1 MNTLETLTLKSI
13 LVFSVM
19 VILSDMSLVVSANAY
34 LPKLNSSNIQDILS
48 TLSISPT
55 SMESKGLPSL
65 TAEFGEAGMPIP
77 GEYIVTLENTL
88 QPIVETP
95 STSMLNTNETS
106 DMSTAITASISY
118 LEDQGID
125 VTSVYD
131 DGFKVTIP
139 STLSK
144 PSPSGVGVESVPVTL
159 NDIKKIFAPNASS
172 TDVSGLIESDLTL
185 DEANVLSLATG
196 SDQICNIISTNDNI
210 DLCEQNV
217 IGSTTSQSVP
227 LGIQRI
233 GGPINNISEDNKNV
247 TIAVMDS
254 GVSPHP
260 DINLIGSV
268 TFIGDNKDN
277 INHGTH
283 VAGIIAAKG
292 NNGIGVVGVDP
303 GAKIFSV
310 KVLDNKAPNSPG
322 SLDTFKKGLEF
333 IRDHAE
339 SIDVVN
345 LSITL
350 GKKSEI
356 LNKLIEEIVA
366 KGIIV
371 VGAAGNSQEDASL
384 KWPGSDPNIVV
395 VGAISDNDGKCGGL
409 GGSIKIIV
417 NDAFIPRFDIDD
429 NFANSYSNFG
439 SVVDIVAPG
448 TNILS
453 TSNSGSYMTTTG
465 TSMASPH
472 VTGAAA
478 LYIESHPSATP
489 NEVIQ
494 HLKDSAISQTQICHS
509 MNNGGYIKGPN
520 GPAVELVNI
529 AQTDQ
534 DSSLNFVINKNS
546 RLSEVNLLQRMLT
559 ILGYS
564 PGIIDGKFGPKTE
577 SAVKQF
583 QQDDGLTVDGEV
595 KLDTWTEIS
604 SLIKE
609 KLNILNS
616 GKSGMDV
623 NLLQR
628 MLTILGYSP
637 GIIDG
642 KFGPKTESAVKQ
654 FQQDDGLTVDGI
666 VRTEVWSAM
675 FSKIPYKLTDATGPT
690 MTGLDSNVEGI
701 NEMHLSI
708 LSAVENL
715 NSSINNLTK
724 TIELHFK

>member
-1 MNTLETLTLKSI
+1 MKTLKSI
-13 LVFSVM
+13 LA
-19 VILSDMSLVVSANAY
+19 LVVIFILTDLSIVTSANAY
-34 LPKLNSSNIQDILS
+34 VPKLNNSNIQDIIS
-48 TLSISPT
+48 ALSIGGTTLESP
-55 SMESKGLPSL
+55 GLPSPL
-65 TAEFGEAGMPIP
+65 AAEFGEAGKPIP

-88 QPIVETP
+88 QPIVESP
-95 STSMLNTNETS
+95 STSMLNTNDTG
-106 DMSTAITASISY
+106 DMSTAITSSISY
-118 LEDQGID
+118 LEEQGID
-125 VTSVYD
+125 VTSIYS

-139 STLSK
+139 STINV
-144 PSPSGVGVESVPVTL
+144 PSPTGVGVESVPVTL
-159 NDIKKIFAPNASS
+159 KDIKKIFAPNASS
-172 TDVSGLIESDLTL
+172 IDVSSLIESNLTL
-185 DEANVLSLATG
+185 EEANVLSIAIG
-196 SDQICNIISTNDNI
+196 SDQVCNIITTNDNI
-210 DLCEQNV
+210 ELCEQNV
-217 IGSTTSQSVP
+217 IGSTSAESVP
-227 LGIQRI
+227 FGIKRI
-233 GGPINNISEDNKNV
+233 GGPMLNISEDNKNV

-268 TFIGDNKDN
+268 TFIGDKNDN

-292 NNGIGVVGVDP
+292 NNGIGVIGVNP
-303 GAKIFSV
+303 GAKIYSV

-333 IRDHAE
+333 IRDNAE

-356 LNKLIEEIVA
+356 LNKLIDEIVA
-366 KGIIV
+366 KGVVV

-395 VGAISDNDGKCGGL
+395 VGSISDNDGKCGGL

-417 NDAFIPRFDIDD
+417 NDASIPRFDIDD
-429 NFANSYSNFG
+429 NFANSYSNYG
-439 SVVDIVAPG
+439 SVVDLVAPG

-453 TSNSGSYMTTTG
+453 TSNSGSYMITTG

-472 VTGAAA
+472 VAGAAA
-478 LYIESHPSATP
+478 IYVESNPSATP
-489 NEVIQ
+489 SEVLQ
-494 HLKDSAISQTQICHS
+494 SLKDSAISQTQTCHS

-520 GPAVELVNI
+520 GPTVELVNI
-529 AQTDQ
+529 AQNDK

-546 RLSEVNLLQRMLT
+546 KTSEVNLLQRMLA

-583 QQDDGLTVDGEV
+583 QQDDGFTADGEV
-595 KLDTWTEIS
+595 RLDTWTEIS
-604 SLIKE
+604 SMVVE
-609 KLNILNS
+609 KLNTLANGDS
-616 GKSGMDV
+616 GVHV

-628 MLTILGYSP
+628 MLAILGYSP

-654 FQQDDGLTVDGI
+654 FQQDDGFTADGI
-666 VRTEVWSAM
+666 VRADVWTAM
-675 FSKIPYKLTDATGPT
+675 FSKIPYKLTDSTGPT
-690 MTGLDSNVEGI
+690 MTGLDSPVEGI
-701 NEMHLSI
+701 DEMHLSI

-724 TIELHFK
+724 TIQLHFK